1 MTAVERLGQWGEKKA
16 AEFLS
21 ANGYQVLERNYKN
34 RLGEIDLI
42 ALDRKVLC
50 FIEVKTRRSL
60 AYGRP
65 YESVTRRKQVK
76 IAQVALAYLKHRFG
90 KVDIN
95 ARFDVVSIVQDNF
108 GQIRIEHIPSAFDLS
123 H

>member
-1 MTAVERLGQWGEKKA
+1 MAIERLGPWGEQKA

-21 ANGYQVLERNYKN
+21 AKGYQVLERNYKN

-42 ALDRKVLC
+42 ALDKNVLC

-60 AYGRP
+60 VYGCP

-76 IAQVALAYLKHRFG
+76 ISQVALAYLKHRFG
-90 KVDIN
+90 RVDVL
-95 ARFDVVSIVQDNF
+95 ARFDVISITRDGPGQD
-108 GQIRIEHIPSAFDLS
+108 RIEHITNAFEGYC
-123 H
+123 